1 MKAKSYFIL
10 SLFLC
15 SILHSQDL
23 DVRFTSEP
31 SKNSL
36 GINENLR
43 IDFKMNQDGD
53 NFNAPNF
60 EDFRVVGGPNQSVSN
75 TWVNGKRTFS
85 KVYSYYLTPLKTGK
99 LTIGQATIEINSQ
112 VYKTI
117 PVVVDVTE
125 SVTISKNPNDPSY
138 LVDENLHL
146 VAEASNISPFLNE
159 GISITYKLFFS
170 PQINVTNVG
179 EIDSPK
185 YSDFW
190 SHNIKIPRLQIE
202 RGTYKGKSY
211 NYVIWKKIVLYPQK
225 VGELNVL
232 PLTLDVSVDVP
243 TNKRDFFGNRIYT
256 QVPKTV
262 TAGKREINVLALPKN
277 APDNFGADVASE
289 LQSSIGIPFKE
300 VENHFTRQGSREEV
314 VHLSSA
320 LKALAVSLFKI
331 ANDIRWMGS
340 GPVSGLGD
348 LKIPALQ
355 PGSSIMPGKV
365 NPVIPEMMMQVS
377 AQVIGNDTTIT
388 FSSANGNF
396 ELNTMLPV
404 MAHNLL
410 ESIALLTT
418 GVSVFGEKLIKDLE
432 ANTEKLNEDTQKNSI
447 LVTALVPKLGYDV
460 AAEVAKEAMEN
471 GLTIKDVLLSKE
483 LMSEGDIDDLLDIEK
498 LI

>member
-1 MKAKSYFIL
+1 MNKKETRIEKDSMGEFEVPIDAMYGASTARAIENFPISELKFSRSFIRALGEIKKGCAVVNQNNKLLDKKIATAIIDGAEEVIAGNHDKDFAVDIFQTGSGTSTNMNANEIIAKIASDKTGESIHPNDHVNMSQSSNDVIPTATNVAAVIDVTEGLIPELDNLISLLNEKAKQWEKVY
-10 SLFLC
+10 
-15 SILHSQDL
+15 
-23 DVRFTSEP
+23 
-31 SKNSL
+31 KNGRTHLMDATPVSL
-36 GINENLR
+36 GQEFSGYADLLNER
-43 IDFKMNQDGD
+43 MGD
-53 NFNAPNF
+53 IKASLDNVQKLAIGGTAVGTGINAPN
-60 EDFRVVGGPNQSVSN
+60 
-75 TWVNGKRTFS
+75 
-85 KVYSYYLTPLKTGK
+85 
-99 LTIGQATIEINSQ
+99 
-112 VYKTI
+112 
-117 PVVVDVTE
+117 
-125 SVTISKNPNDPSY
+125 
-138 LVDENLHL
+138 
-146 VAEASNISPFLNE
+146 
-159 GISITYKLFFS
+159 
-170 PQINVTNVG
+170 
-179 EIDSPK
+179 
-185 YSDFW
+185 
-190 SHNIKIPRLQIE
+190 
-202 RGTYKGKSY
+202 
-211 NYVIWKKIVLYPQK
+211 
-225 VGELNVL
+225 
-232 PLTLDVSVDVP
+232 
-243 TNKRDFFGNRIYT
+243 
-256 QVPKTV
+256 
-262 TAGKREINVLALPKN
+262 
-277 APDNFGADVASE
+277 NFGADVASE

-418 GVSVFGEKLIKDLE
+418 GVNVFGEKLIKDLE

-460 AAEVAKEAMEN
+460 AAEVAKEAMES

>member
-1 MKAKSYFIL
+1 MNKKETRIEKDSMGEFEVPIDAMYGASTARAIENFPISEIKFSRSFIRALGEIKKACAVVNQNNKL
-10 SLFLC
+10 
-15 SILHSQDL
+15 L
-23 DVRFTSEP
+23 DKKTATAIIDSAEEVISGNHDKDFAVDIFQTGSGTST
-31 SKNSL
+31 NMNA
-36 GINENLR
+36 NEIIAN
-43 IDFKMNQDGD
+43 IASD
-53 NFNAPNF
+53 
-60 EDFRVVGGPNQSVSN
+60 
-75 TWVNGKRTFS
+75 
-85 KVYSYYLTPLKTGK
+85 KTGESIHPNDHVNMSQSSNDVIP
-99 LTIGQATIEINSQ
+99 TATNIAAVI
-112 VYKTI
+112 
-117 PVVVDVTE
+117 DVTE
-125 SVTISKNPNDPSY
+125 GLIPELDNLIS
-138 LVDENLHL
+138 L
-146 VAEASNISPFLNE
+146 LNE
-159 GISITYKLFFS
+159 KAKQWEKVYKNGRTHLMDATPVSLGQEFSGYADLINERMGDIKSSLDNVQKLAIGGTAVGTGI
-170 PQINVTNVG
+170 
-179 EIDSPK
+179 
-185 YSDFW
+185 
-190 SHNIKIPRLQIE
+190 
-202 RGTYKGKSY
+202 
-211 NYVIWKKIVLYPQK
+211 
-225 VGELNVL
+225 
-232 PLTLDVSVDVP
+232 
-243 TNKRDFFGNRIYT
+243 
-256 QVPKTV
+256 
-262 TAGKREINVLALPKN
+262 N

-314 VHLSSA
+314 VYLSSA

-418 GVSVFGEKLIKDLE
+418 GVNVFGEKLIKDLL

-460 AAEVAKEAMEN
+460 AAEVAKEAMDN

-483 LMSEGDIDDLLDIEK
+483 LMTEGDIDDLLDIEK